1 MYEWAVWP
9 QAIEMKVD
17 VDELRNIPPISY
29 LFVTKTTTETT
40 NKETSKFSIRIIQN
54 YHNIYRRSDG

>member
-9 QAIEMKVD
+9 QAIEIKVD

-29 LFVTKTTTETT
+29 LFVTESTTETT
-40 NKETSKFSIRIIQN
+40 NKEMLKFPIRTIQN
-54 YHNIYRRSDG
+54 YHNIHRRSDG